1 AILVCLGS
9 SHRRPTGR
17 WRARRG
23 GACESPSHMEL
34 EEARG
39 YAEALRRL
47 LQHSGLPFSA
57 LDAAG
62 RVTTLGR
69 RAAAALGARPGGA
82 HAGQLLEGV
91 VAERHRAQVA
101 QAVRRA
107 QGPGR
112 AGAEPVSARLAGAA
126 GCREAVL
133 SLVPC
138 YGSAGCVTAVLGLVD
153 TGGGAE
159 QAPDAKLPA
168 PVSGVNA
175 WRCTMG
181 TSAAVPC
188 IFELS
193 EGGEALGGEEDAG
206 HSEGF
211 RGVVEQTVKASAPI
225 HACEPGAG
233 ATPFESEVVS
243 FESQGGETRYFC
255 VRGLATSGPEMPF
268 GGRLGIAQGYVVDM
282 TRPELALQEA
292 SRWHERWRA
301 LAQLVFDFV
310 LLVDITEYRILSVW
324 DASSAFDE
332 KLEGRSLADFVEG
345 PDDRAAL
352 SDAISAALVAH
363 AGTQEPLTF
372 WNPRRKERIFTRCAM
387 VSDAWDPSALFLGAS
402 LAADPGLAAPA
413 PRPVK
418 GSSSSS
424 DIVASRQLE
433 MLGGQAPEPSPS
445 PPPEPSK
452 PPAPPGAGGAN
463 KVVSLG
469 AAPLR
474 LSSAALGLAGLP
486 ASRKP
491 PGLHRMGETPVPSHP
506 NSEAPAAVPEACPA
520 EEGAKRAPKEP
531 PRAQQRPPGRPPA
544 PLGAGAPPAALVGAV
559 RRGRADAMSDSGR
572 SVRSESDYGARRV
585 FPTRLVVLA
594 DDGAERWRSSVQML
608 AEGVRAVAL
617 LAGDGLLRWGM
628 PQEIADA
635 IRQEAYVL
643 NVRDN
648 ASGEM
653 LQVADVT
660 GTSMRNLQRH
670 CGSDDELTIFL
681 SPLEDSEDAF
691 ETA

>member
-1 AILVCLGS
+1 
-9 SHRRPTGR
+9 
-17 WRARRG
+17 
-23 GACESPSHMEL
+23 MEL

-39 YAEALRRL
+39 YVEGVRQL
-47 LQHSGLPFSA
+47 LQHSGLPFLE

-62 RVTTLGR
+62 RVTSCSR
-69 RAAAALGARPGGA
+69 QAAAALGARADGA
-82 HAGQLLEGV
+82 SGQLLEAV
-91 VAERHRAQVA
+91 VANRHRAQVA
-101 QAVRRA
+101 QALKRA
-107 QGPGR
+107 QGTSSGEVRPSAAKLPGASGR
-112 AGAEPVSARLAGAA
+112 KDAILN
-126 GCREAVL
+126 L
-133 SLVPC
+133 MPC
-138 YGSAGCVTAVLGLVD
+138 YSRSGRVTGVLGLVSEDNSPAD
-153 TGGGAE
+153 T
-159 QAPDAKLPA
+159 KLPA

-181 TSAAVPC
+181 TSAAIPC
-188 IFELS
+188 MFELS
-193 EGGEALGGEEDAG
+193 EGKDTSGSGADAR
-206 HSEGF
+206 HSESF
-211 RGVVEQTVKASAPI
+211 RSIVEQTVKDSAPI
-225 HACEPGAG
+225 HLCEPGAG
-233 ATPFESEVVS
+233 ATPFESEVMP

-255 VRGLATSGPEMPF
+255 VRGLATCGPEMPF
-268 GGRLGIAQGYVVDM
+268 GGRISIAEGYVVDI
-282 TRPELALQEA
+282 TRAELALQEA

-301 LAQLVFDFV
+301 LSQLVFDFA

-324 DASSAFDE
+324 DESAAFDE
-332 KLEGRSLADFVEG
+332 KLEGRSLMDYVEG
-345 PDDRAAL
+345 PDDRAVL

-363 AGTQEPLTF
+363 AGAQQPLTF
-372 WNPRRKERIFTRCAM
+372 WNPRRKERIYTRCAM
-387 VSDAWDPSALFLGAS
+387 VSDAWDPSALFMGAS
-402 LAADPGLAAPA
+402 LVADGQPADPGLVASAPTKQ
-413 PRPVK
+413 PTK
-418 GSSSSS
+418 GSSSSN
-424 DIVASRQLE
+424 DVVASRQLM
-433 MLGGQAPEPSPS
+433 MLGGRAPQTPEPSPA

-452 PPAPPGAGGAN
+452 PPAPPGASSGGGN

-469 AAPLR
+469 SAPLR
-474 LSSAALGLAGLP
+474 LSQAALGLAGLP
-486 ASRKP
+486 PRKP
-491 PGLHRMGETPVPSHP
+491 PGLHRMGETPVASHGG
-506 NSEAPAAVPEACPA
+506 NSESPAVQDPAPA
-520 EEGAKRAPKEP
+520 EEDAKKAPKEP
-531 PRAQQRPPGRPPA
+531 PRAQNRPPGRPPA
-544 PLGAGAPPAALVGAV
+544 PLGAAPPPALVGAV

-572 SVRSESDYGARRV
+572 SVRSESSNGTRRV